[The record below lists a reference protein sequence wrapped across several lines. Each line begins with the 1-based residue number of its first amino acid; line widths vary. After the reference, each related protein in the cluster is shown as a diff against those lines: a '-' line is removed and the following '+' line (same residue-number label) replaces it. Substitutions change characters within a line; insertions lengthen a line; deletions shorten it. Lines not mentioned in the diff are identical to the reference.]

1 MKFRITQFI
10 FLLTTFLI
18 CCVLRHVHAG
28 NEKTTLTP
36 IRVPKGINFEW
47 EFGIS
52 PDGVKVVY
60 NDRYSLPIHLS
71 PSLPLYTSNGR
82 KPSSI
87 VISELYRLSI
97 QPVITSDSN
106 APAKPQV
113 LLQEPI
119 ELAAQYSQPTW
130 SPDGK
135 WIAFYR
141 WEPKYYVEQGR
152 SKMVEKNRGVYVIPA
167 TGGEISLLAPVNR
180 VVGKTRRMGPGGLTW
195 SPDSK
200 QLAFVS
206 GQEGHAD
213 IYIVSLNTR
222 QVLPFTTD
230 HKDNVNPSWSPDGKK
245 IAFFSRR
252 GVWLGDGYRVWVKPV
267 EGGKAVLMTKHAID
281 VPIWSPDGKMVAYKG
296 STSFLGKHGVIVSS
310 VNEQGK
316 ASGTPTVLQQSDLN
330 RIGKL
335 VRWTAEGEI
344 LFLGYR
350 MRPIHRDAEGSLPS
364 EPHSDLTYYRKSST
378 LPTARIVSVKTNK
391 LYTELTAIPPIVNGT
406 LIVIEYS
413 TDSKTVPEERLYSY
427 RIYKSPNQRI
437 KDSISASYGT
447 PTNVSSLRWMPDKP
461 GVYTFE
467 VRVVE
472 VVDRILNYSQSDS
485 VTLTVV
491 PPWYLNP
498 WISIPSG
505 CIIFALSI
513 SLIVF
518 GFRYYARHRESQR
531 LEQEA

>member
-18 CCVLRHVHAG
+18 CCVIRHVYAG
-28 NEKTTLTP
+28 NGKTTLTP
-36 IRVPKGINFEW
+36 IRVPKGINYEW
-47 EFGIS
+47 DFGIS
-52 PDGVKVVY
+52 PDGAKVVY
-60 NDRYSLPIHLS
+60 NDRYSLPEYLR
-71 PSLPLYTSNGR
+71 PSVPLHVPNTGKKAR
-82 KPSSI
+82 I
-87 VISELYRLSI
+87 AIGWELYRLSI

-106 APAKPQV
+106 ALAKPQV

-119 ELAAQYSQPTW
+119 ELVAQYEQPTW

-141 WEPKYYVEQGR
+141 WESEYYWEQER
-152 SKMVEKNRGVYVIPA
+152 LKTREKNTGVYVIPA

-180 VVGKTRRMGPGGLTW
+180 IVGQRRMGLAGLSW

-200 QLAFVS
+200 QLTFVS
-206 GQEGHAD
+206 WQDGHSD
-213 IYIVSLNTR
+213 IYIVSLDTKK
-222 QVLPFTTD
+222 VLLFTTD

-267 EGGKAVLMTKHAID
+267 DGGKAVLMTKNAFD

-296 STSFLGKHGVIVSS
+296 STSFLGQHGVIVSS

-316 ASGTPTVLQQSDLN
+316 ASGTPTVLQQPDLK
-330 RIGKL
+330 IGKL
-335 VRWTAEGEI
+335 IRWTVDGQI
-344 LFLGYR
+344 LFFQHR
-350 MRPIHRDAEGSLPS
+350 IRPIHRDAEGALPS
-364 EPHSDLTYYRKSST
+364 ETHSGLGHYRKTST

-391 LYTELTAIPPIVNGT
+391 LYTDLTAIPPIINGT
-406 LIVIEYS
+406 IITIEYNA
-413 TDSKTVPEERLYSY
+413 DFKTVPEERLYRY
-427 RIYKSPNQRI
+427 RIYESANQQNSPY
-437 KDSISASYGT
+437 SP
-447 PTNVSSLRWMPDKP
+447 PTNVSSLRWQPDKP
-461 GVYTFE
+461 GIYTFE
-467 VRVVE
+467 VQVVE

-485 VTLTVV
+485 VTLTVG